1 MFKLYI
7 YLLFYN
13 RIVFNF
19 QFVTSPKCQ
28 YILNEIIYL
37 GWRKWQDEG
46 FMTKA
51 ILFLVQFLLV
61 SLASIVYI
69 PLRLIRRCCCRGQ
82 FEDKC
87 FWKFR
92 KLYEH
97 PYSKFINQTM
107 SYVLFLCLVFASS
120 YRNEFKIA
128 REGPEMVTIGKK
140 KLYNQTTKVFYMRK

>member
-1 MFKLYI
+1 MA
-7 YLLFYN
+7 
-13 RIVFNF
+13 
-19 QFVTSPKCQ
+19 SPKCQ

-37 GWRKWQDEG
+37 GWQKRQDEG

-61 SLASIVYI
+61 SLTSIVYI
-69 PLRLIRRCCCRGQ
+69 PLRLIRRCRCRGQ
-82 FEDKC
+82 FEDRC

-120 YRNEFKIA
+120 YQDEFKIT
-128 REGPEMVTIGKK
+128 REGPEMVTIGK
-140 KLYNQTTKVFYMRK
+140 